1 MTQSDPLRSGARVPD
16 SWRYHALLHLVVLI
30 WGFTGVF
37 GRLISFDSVTLVFY
51 RVAIAVPAI
60 AAFLLWSRAPLRV
73 DRSGVAQF
81 AGIGALVAVHWMLF
95 FESIKISNVSIA
107 LVCQSAAPFMTALLE
122 PIVFRRRLYAH
133 EVALGIVTTIGVIA
147 IFGFETEY
155 AAGIAVGLAA
165 AFVGALFTV
174 INGRLVSRYDSRVI
188 SLYELTSAL
197 AVMFVVASFAQEPFG
212 RIPIPVGTDIVY
224 LLVLGTVCT
233 AFAFIGGTY
242 VLRRLSPFTVIL
254 TTNLE
259 PVYGIVLAL
268 AIFGE
273 SELMSAG
280 FYAGTAVIL
289 LSIWAN
295 AIIVRRR
302 IPEIAE
308 EPHGD
313 RPARHP
319 DAA

>member
-1 MTQSDPLRSGARVPD
+1 
-16 SWRYHALLHLVVLI
+16 
-30 WGFTGVF
+30 
-37 GRLISFDSVTLVFY
+37 
-51 RVAIAVPAI
+51 
-60 AAFLLWSRAPLRV
+60 
-73 DRSGVAQF
+73 
-81 AGIGALVAVHWMLF
+81 MLF
-95 FESIKISNVSIA
+95 FGSIKISNVSIA
-107 LVCQSAAPFMTALLE
+107 LVCQSAAPFFTSLLE
-122 PIVFRRRLYAH
+122 PIIFRRRLYPH
-133 EVALGIVTTIGVIA
+133 EVALGVVTTIGVVA
-147 IFGFETEY
+147 IFGFEAQY

-174 INGRLVSRYDSRVI
+174 INGRLVARYDSRVI
-188 SLYELTSAL
+188 SFYELLSAF
-197 AVMFVVASFAQEPFG
+197 AVMFVGVMFAQEPIG
-212 RIPIPVGTDIVY
+212 RIPIPDGADIAY
-224 LLVLGTVCT
+224 LLLLGTVCT

-242 VLRRLSPFTVIL
+242 VLRRLSPFTVML

-259 PVYGIVLAL
+259 PVYGILLAL

-302 IPEIAE
+302 IPLIAE
-308 EPHGD
+308 EPNGD
-313 RPARHP
+313 RTTRHP